1 MRRWLGVLIA
11 WLLAANPAAQELTCP
26 VLLDEAW
33 ANIAAH
39 CDEQMLDSLC
49 YGYPTVSVVFHQ
61 HHSQTSRFSLPG
73 DRIPLTGMDWFSASS
88 EAGTWGIAR
97 ARLHAYPADSL
108 DVQTAAMVFFGNV
121 AVFLPEPE
129 ALPALLLDVEAA
141 AAAGANLRTAP
152 TTAAQA
158 IGTAGYKTPL
168 KAIGRSPDKR
178 WVQVYADPMTVAW
191 VSQSLLAGDVSSLP
205 VVPADQ
211 AQAPS
216 LWLPLQSFDFH
227 SGIADAP
234 CDDLPPSGILLQT
247 PKNADPRRFEING
260 TRLRLRGAAFLQA
273 QIEAGM
279 LVHVLDGE
287 AALEALDDEVA
298 VNRGAFSRVPLDMD
312 DDGALFP
319 TESPAAPTAYP
330 YHSLLNLPIDLLL
343 YPTKIGL
350 DVYSL
355 VTPRPSDGR
364 SPIAGMALD
373 ARCTF
378 TVGLSGAHIRSQPD
392 PEAAIIGVMGY
403 RESAQPLA
411 RAIGRDGLPWWQLA
425 ESVWIRI
432 DATVTGGDCHA
443 VPRIEI
449 SEINRS

>member
-1 MRRWLGVLIA
+1 MRRWFGVLIA
-11 WLLAANPAAQELTCP
+11 WLLAANLAAQELACP
-26 VLLDEAW
+26 VLPDEAW

-39 CDEQMLDSLC
+39 CDEQMLGSLC

-61 HHSQTSRFSLPG
+61 NHSQTDRFSLPG
-73 DRIPLTGMDWFSASS
+73 DRIPLTGIDWFSASS
-88 EAGTWGIAR
+88 EAGTWGLAR
-97 ARLHAYPADSL
+97 ARLYAYPADSL
-108 DVQTAAMVFFGNV
+108 AVQTAAMIFFGNV
-121 AVFLPEPE
+121 AVFLPEQKD
-129 ALPALLLDVEAA
+129 LPASLLDVEAA

-152 TTAAQA
+152 TTAAKT
-158 IGTAGYKTPL
+158 IGTVGYKTPL

-178 WVQVYADPMTVAW
+178 WVQVYADPVTVAW

-211 AQAPS
+211 TQAPS
-216 LWLPLQSFDFH
+216 LWLPLQSFGFH

-260 TRLRLRGAAFLQA
+260 ARLHLRGAAFLQA
-273 QIEAGM
+273 QIETGM
-279 LVHVLDGE
+279 LVHILDGE
-287 AALEALDDEVA
+287 AVLEALNGEAA
-298 VNRGAFSRVPLDMD
+298 VNRGAFSRVLLDMD

-319 TESPAAPTAYP
+319 IESPAAPTAYP

-378 TVGLSGAHIRSQPD
+378 TVGPSGANIRSQPD
-392 PEAAIIGVMGY
+392 PEAAVIGVIGY
-403 RESAQPLA
+403 RESAHPLA
-411 RAIGRDGLPWWQLA
+411 RAIGRDDLPWWQLA

-443 VPRIEI
+443 VPFIEI